1 MVDLTEKMVH
11 FIFAGQNM
19 VNDITLLKSISL
31 FDGLTDEQILHFVD
45 HIKGKL
51 VCTNKNDFILNSATN
66 DDKLAGILVSGS
78 ALVVQDNIWGDRL
91 ILDYIQPSACFGEV
105 FSIQQEYNPFSVI
118 AKEDSVAFIFEA
130 NRILKPCSPNCPH
143 YDYLVTNFIKV
154 IIQKS
159 HRLID
164 KVTHSCQRSTRAKIL
179 AFLSTYA
186 EEKGS
191 LSFDIPFNRQ
201 ELADY
206 LGVDRAAM
214 SVVLSELKEE
224 GYINYNKNSFVIIK
238 KSTPPP
244 LNTKIEA

>member
-1 MVDLTEKMVH
+1 
-11 FIFAGQNM
+11 M
-19 VNDITLLKSISL
+19 VNDITLLKTISL
-31 FDGLTDEQILHFVD
+31 FDGLTDEQILHFSD

-51 VCTNKNDFILNSATN
+51 VSTEKNDFILNSATN
-66 DDKLAGILVSGS
+66 DEKLAGILVSGS
-78 ALVVQDNIWGDRL
+78 ALVVQDSMWGNRL

-105 FSIQQEYNPFSVI
+105 YSIKQTYDPFSVI
-118 AKEDSVAFIFEA
+118 AKEDSISFLFEA
-130 NRILKPCSPNCPH
+130 NRILKPCSPNCPNH
-143 YDYLVTNFIKV
+143 DYLISNFVNV

-164 KVTHSCQRSTRAKIL
+164 KVSHLCERSTRTKIL

-186 EEKGS
+186 KENSS

-201 ELADY
+201 EMADY

-238 KSTPPP
+238 KPTPPP
-244 LNTKIEA
+244 LDIKKSL